1 MKQILIVFSL
11 LFFQQYCLSQS
22 VITSS
27 SNRIKNSKGEI
38 DYTIGQLVYQ
48 SFNSSSVS
56 VSQGIHNPIKIK
68 PQGLS
73 NNNSKLDLV
82 IYPNPTRSLISIKC
96 NLPSEFMYEIHDL
109 NGRKITHGFFMTKT
123 DINLETLS
131 SGVYFLKVYSQENL
145 SQNIFQIIKE

>member
-1 MKQILIVFSL
+1 M
-11 LFFQQYCLSQS
+11 
-22 VITSS
+22 
-27 SNRIKNSKGEI
+27 GEI

-48 SFNSSSVS
+48 SFKYSSVS

-73 NNNSKLDLV
+73 NINSKIDLV
-82 IYPNPTRSLISIKC
+82 IYPNPTRSLISVKC
-96 NLPSEFMYEIHDL
+96 DLPSEFIYEIYDL
-109 NGRKITHGFFMTKT
+109 NGRKITYGSFITKT

-131 SGVYFLKVYSQENL
+131 SGVYLLKVYSQENL